1 MSWQKIS
8 LGDAVKQDGGILQT
22 GPFGSQL
29 KQSEYAVEGVPVIM
43 PKDIRNGEVIQKEV
57 ARVPEATAERLARH
71 RVSEGGVV
79 LPRRG
84 EVSKR
89 AFIRS
94 DQAGWICGTGC
105 LKIEVN
111 GVKVWPRFLYYYLAL
126 PSSVDWLLQNA
137 VGSTMLNLSAEIV
150 SRFPLHLPSI
160 DVQKKLADN
169 LSSYDEAIENNQ
181 RRIQLLE
188 ESARLLYREWFVH
201 LHFPGHEHVK
211 VTNGVPEGWEPCLL
225 PQVIEVNPKEKI
237 EKGKEIVY
245 VPMSALSETNMTVD
259 TSKFEQR
266 TKHTNVKFR
275 QHDVLLARITP
286 CLENGKTGYVHFLKE
301 DEQACGSTEFIVLR
315 GKRVS
320 SAFTYCL
327 ARSEHFRE
335 TAIQS
340 MTGSSGRQR
349 VQASSLADYTVPLP
363 PQHLLE
369 MFDEVAMQALEQ
381 IGVLMAQNER
391 LAKARDLLL
400 PKLMSGEL
408 AA

>member
-1 MSWQKIS
+1 MSWDTVEFQKLFSIPSKNGLTRPAKVRGAGFKMINMGELFSYGRIS
-8 LGDAVKQDGGILQT
+8 NVEMERVPMSEKELDGMLVEEGDLLFAR
-22 GPFGSQL
+22 
-29 KQSEYAVEGVPVIM
+29 QSLVLSGAGKCSIVVSIDEPVTFESHI
-43 PKDIRNGEVIQKEV
+43 IRVRLDHEV
-57 ARVPEATAERLARH
+57 ACPIFYYYYFLSPFSGIKSIVTQ
-71 RVSEGGVV
+71 GV
-79 LPRRG
+79 
-84 EVSKR
+84 
-89 AFIRS
+89 
-94 DQAGWICGTGC
+94 QAGIRGSD
-105 LKIEVN
+105 LKKL
-111 GVKVWPRFLYYYLAL
+111 KVWCPPR
-126 PSSVDWLLQNA
+126 
-137 VGSTMLNLSAEIV
+137 G
-150 SRFPLHLPSI
+150 
-160 DVQKKLADN
+160 VQKSIALKL
-169 LSSYDEAIENNQ
+169 SYYDDLIENNR

-188 ESARLLYREWFVH
+188 ESARLLYKEWFVH
-201 LHFPGHEHVK
+201 LRFPGHEHVK
-211 VTNGVPEGWEPCLL
+211 VINGVPEGWEPCLL
-225 PQVIEVNPKEKI
+225 PQVIEVNPKERI
-237 EKGKEIVY
+237 EKGKEIAY
-245 VPMSALSETNMTVD
+245 IPMSALSETNMTVD
-259 TSKFEQR
+259 VSKFEQR

-286 CLENGKTGYVHFLKE
+286 CLENGKTGYVYFLKE

-349 VQASSLADYTVPLP
+349 VQASSLADYSVPLP

-369 MFDEVAMQALEQ
+369 MFDEVALQAFEQ

>member
-1 MSWQKIS
+1 MSWEKIEFQKLFSIPS
-8 LGDAVKQDGGILQT
+8 KNGLTRPAKVRGSGYKMINMGELFSYGRIGDVDM
-22 GPFGSQL
+22 
-29 KQSEYAVEGVPVIM
+29 E
-43 PKDIRNGEVIQKEV
+43 
-57 ARVPEATAERLARH
+57 RVPMNEKELDGMLVEEGDLLFARQSLVLSGAGKCSIVAFLNEPVTFESHIIRVRLDPKLACPYFYYYYFLSP
-71 RVSEGGVV
+71 VSGIKSIVTQGV
-79 LPRRG
+79 
-84 EVSKR
+84 
-89 AFIRS
+89 
-94 DQAGWICGTGC
+94 QAGI
-105 LKIEVN
+105 
-111 GVKVWPRFLYYYLAL
+111 R
-126 PSSVDWLLQNA
+126 
-137 VGSTMLNLSAEIV
+137 GSDL
-150 SRFPLHLPSI
+150 
-160 DVQKKLADN
+160 KKLMVCHPPKHVQQHISST
-169 LSSYDEAIENNQ
+169 LSFYDDLIENNQ

-188 ESARLLYREWFVH
+188 NSARLLYKEWFVH
-201 LHFPGHEHVK
+201 LRFPGHEHVK
-211 VTNGVPEGWEPCLL
+211 VTNGVPKGWESCLL
-225 PQVIEVNPKEKI
+225 PEVIEVNPKERV

-320 SAFTYCL
+320 SAFVYCL

-335 TAIQS
+335 TVIQS

-349 VQASSLADYTVPLP
+349 VQASSLADYSVPLP
-363 PQHLLE
+363 PRHLLE
-369 MFDEVAMQALEQ
+369 MFDEVAMQAFEQ

-408 AA
+408 MA

>member
-1 MSWQKIS
+1 MSWPFKPLNELCLLAVDCVNKTAPVVDYDTGYRMIRTTNIKGGFIDLDSVRYVTEEVFEKWTRRSRPQYGDVILTREAPVGEVGRFTEDVNNVFLGQRLFHYRPDPELLDWNYLAYALQSRQIQGRLKGMGFGATVDHIRV
-8 LGDAVKQDGGILQT
+8 GDAETLAIPCPPLSVQRSIGNIL
-22 GPFGSQL
+22 
-29 KQSEYAVEGVPVIM
+29 A
-43 PKDIRNGEVIQKEV
+43 
-57 ARVPEATAERLARH
+57 
-71 RVSEGGVV
+71 
-79 LPRRG
+79 
-84 EVSKR
+84 
-89 AFIRS
+89 
-94 DQAGWICGTGC
+94 
-105 LKIEVN
+105 
-111 GVKVWPRFLYYYLAL
+111 
-126 PSSVDWLLQNA
+126 
-137 VGSTMLNLSAEIV
+137 
-150 SRFPLHLPSI
+150 
-160 DVQKKLADN
+160 
-169 LSSYDEAIENNQ
+169 SYDDLIENNQ

-188 ESARLLYREWFVH
+188 ESARLLYKEWFVH
-201 LHFPGHEHVK
+201 LRFPGHEHVK

-225 PQVIEVNPKEKI
+225 PQVIEVNPKERI
-237 EKGKEIVY
+237 EKGKEIAY

-259 TSKFEQR
+259 VSKFEQR

-286 CLENGKTGYVHFLKE
+286 CLENGKTGYVYFLKE

-349 VQASSLADYTVPLP
+349 VQASSLADYSVPLP

-369 MFDEVAMQALEQ
+369 MFDEVALQAFEQ

>member
-1 MSWQKIS
+1 MSWDTVEFQKLFSIPSKNGLTRPAKVRGAGFKMINMGELFSYGRIS
-8 LGDAVKQDGGILQT
+8 NVEMERVPMSEKELDGMLVEEGDLLFAR
-22 GPFGSQL
+22 
-29 KQSEYAVEGVPVIM
+29 QSLVLSGAGKCSIVVSIDEPVTFESHI
-43 PKDIRNGEVIQKEV
+43 IRVRLDHEV
-57 ARVPEATAERLARH
+57 ACPIFYYYYFLSPFRGIKSIVTQ
-71 RVSEGGVV
+71 GV
-79 LPRRG
+79 
-84 EVSKR
+84 
-89 AFIRS
+89 
-94 DQAGWICGTGC
+94 QAGIRGSD
-105 LKIEVN
+105 LKKL
-111 GVKVWPRFLYYYLAL
+111 KVWCPPR
-126 PSSVDWLLQNA
+126 
-137 VGSTMLNLSAEIV
+137 G
-150 SRFPLHLPSI
+150 
-160 DVQKKLADN
+160 VQKSIALKL
-169 LSSYDEAIENNQ
+169 SYYDDLIENNR

-188 ESARLLYREWFVH
+188 ESARLLYKEWFVH
-201 LHFPGHEHVK
+201 LRFPGHEHVK
-211 VTNGVPEGWEPCLL
+211 VINGVPEGWEPCLL
-225 PQVIEVNPKEKI
+225 PQVIEVNPKERI
-237 EKGKEIVY
+237 EKGKEIAY
-245 VPMSALSETNMTVD
+245 IPMSALSETNMTVD
-259 TSKFEQR
+259 VSKFEQR

-286 CLENGKTGYVHFLKE
+286 CLENGKTGYVYFLKE

-349 VQASSLADYTVPLP
+349 VQASSLADYSVPLP

-369 MFDEVAMQALEQ
+369 MFDEVALQAFEQ